1 MINYTPYLASKVKK
15 AESIDELLA
24 MAKEENIEIA
34 REEAERIFNEFH
46 TVGELSDDEI
56 DAVTGG
62 GCSTSKE
69 PSFSGTWVSG
79 YELSSSCPV
88 CRSNCWAETA
98 GFIGNG
104 PRNYCCSVCNAR
116 KKYNLS
122 SAPSVVPMTQEAGH
136 PNTKTRSK
144 VWVE

>member
-1 MINYTPYLASKVKK
+1 MINYTPELAGKAKE
-15 AESIDELLA
+15 AESVEDLIKMAQEEHIELT
-24 MAKEENIEIA
+24 EEDA
-34 REEAERIFNEFH
+34 GRIYNEFH
-46 TVGELSDDEI
+46 TVGELTDDEI
-56 DAVTGG
+56 NAVTGG

-69 PSFSGTWVSG
+69 PSFSGTWATG

-88 CRSNCWAETA
+88 CRSNCWAEAA
-98 GFIGNG
+98 GFIGDG

-116 KKYNLS
+116 KRYNLS

-144 VWVE
+144 VWVQ